1 MVLLVAC
8 QPFIEVDDVTCDCG
22 DTTPE
27 QIADMIDS
35 ASDIL
40 AIITGGKVSGRC
52 EHVVRPRGA
61 SPCGCS
67 RSSSCGCAPLSTI
80 TLAGPAPEITE
91 VLIDGLPF
99 TDYAIVDGNRLIR
112 TDGAAWP
119 GSQDI
124 TKPSDQAGTFEITY
138 TAGQLPQLAKDAA
151 AEIVCSFIKGS
162 PNDTSRKQHPN
173 TRGMSIA
180 GVQITLEQMASEIKR
195 RAFMMPYVIRLL
207 TVYAPDGPSPAVVYS
222 PELEDGWK
230 LHTVAYPTGS

>member
-1 MVLLVAC
+1 MLQVAC
-8 QPFIEVDDVTCDCG
+8 ESFIEVDDVTCECG
-22 DTTPE
+22 DLSE
-27 QIADMIDS
+27 EEIQELIDS
-35 ASDIL
+35 ASDVL

-52 EHVVRPRGA
+52 TNIVRPCGG

-67 RSSSCGCAPLSTI
+67 RLSSCGCVPMSAI
-80 TLAGPAPEITE
+80 TLAGPDTEIE
-91 VLIDGLPF
+91 EILIDGDPF
-99 TDYAIVDGNRLIR
+99 TDYAIVDGNLLIR

-124 TKPSDQAGTFEITY
+124 TLSSDQVGTFEITY
-138 TAGQLPQLAKDAA
+138 LSGILPKLAQDAA
-151 AEIVCSFIKGS
+151 SEIVCSFIKTS
-162 PNDTSRKQHPN
+162 PSDTRKAHPN

-207 TVYAPDGPSPAVVYS
+207 TVYAPDGPTPAVVYS

-230 LHTVAYPTGS
+230 LHRVSYPSGS